1 MMTGIFEI
9 PYAYVNDLTLVAKRA
24 ISLTA
29 HGPRLFPGERLK
41 LVQDATSPLLSPQA
55 IADYPAAPE
64 MLEAQ
69 MLRMFDRLPR
79 VPDDFLFLDI
89 ETHNAEMRWDMPLE
103 EFFRLGQFAWGEGEV
118 QLTTNLDHLLSQ
130 IAKARRVIAH
140 NGHSFDFSV
149 LLGDEALHAA
159 YEGRLFDTWVHATV
173 HFPMPV
179 TYRHSNGRT
188 YTDYNTS
195 PANARRWFGLD
206 NQAFQFGFEG
216 KSGDLKELAKKH
228 NPPKTPVDKLD
239 FGLIPVDDPDFLEY
253 AKQDIIALREYF
265 RSMLAVAP
273 INDYDRRAQFRS
285 AIDGQMTRNGVM
297 LDVALAQSRVAEA
310 EEQKEATLAKL
321 EAEYNFPTE
330 GKMPWRTKQGKEAI
344 MRILADN
351 GITPETVNWPLT
363 ATGNPSLGGDAL
375 IGLTKGT
382 PVEALGSSL
391 ALLQGQRP
399 LAEQALRYLSSDG
412 RVHPSIDA
420 LQRSGR
426 TSISEPGLTTWGS
439 RTEAGVREK
448 EYFIAGPGHKMIEF
462 DLSNADQRAVAFMS
476 GDKEYAKRFLP
487 GVDGHE
493 VTGRIVFGDE
503 TYDSDPKQYRNI
515 AKAISHA
522 YSYGA
527 APRKLA
533 ATSGQPL
540 EITTQFT
547 EAMARAYPRMIA
559 WQNRV
564 RRDGEDGWITNLWG
578 RRMPVQSGR
587 SYTQSPALLGQSS
600 TTELLYDGLIRLYEH
615 NPEFMRYVLFPVH
628 DALVCSPPDELVEE
642 FTEALLTVSR
652 QTINNID
659 IFMEVGHPA
668 SNWSGGMHG

>member
-1 MMTGIFEI
+1 MPNTIEI
-9 PYAYVNDLTLVAKRA
+9 PYAHLSVLTRKAKQMLSLVAHE
-24 ISLTA
+24 LY
-29 HGPRLFPGERLK
+29 PGDLLK
-41 LVQDATSPLLSPQA
+41 LVDDPESILLSPEA
-55 IADYPAAPE
+55 IEHYPAAQE
-64 MLEAQ
+64 ILRSQ
-69 MLRMFDRLPR
+69 MMRLFGLLPR

-89 ETHNAEMRWDMPLE
+89 ETHNAEKRWDMPLS
-103 EFFRLGQFAWGEGEV
+103 EFFRLGQYAWGEGEV
-118 QLTTNLDHLLSQ
+118 VLTTNLDHLLAQ

-149 LLGDEALHAA
+149 LLGDDALHAA

-179 TYRHSNGRT
+179 TYLHTNGRT

-216 KSGDLKELAKKH
+216 KSGDLKELAKKY
-228 NPPKTPVDKLD
+228 NPPKTPTGELD

-253 AKQDIIALREYF
+253 AKQDIVALREYF

-321 EAEYNFPTE
+321 EAEYDFPTE
-330 GKMPWRTKQGKEAI
+330 GKMPWRTKPGKEAI

-351 GITPETVNWPLT
+351 GITPKTVNWPLT

-375 IGLTKGT
+375 IALTKGT

-439 RTEAGVREK
+439 RTEAGIREK
-448 EYFIAGPGHKMIEF
+448 EYFIASPGHKMIEF

-493 VTGRIVFGDE
+493 ITGRIVFGDA
-503 TYDSDPKQYRNI
+503 TYDSDPKKYRNI
-515 AKAISHA
+515 AKAIGHA

-527 APRKLA
+527 SPKKLA
-533 ATSGQPL
+533 STSGQPL

-564 RRDGEDGWITNLWG
+564 RRDGENGWVTNLWG

-600 TTELLYDGLIRLYEH
+600 TTELLYDGLIRLYEL
-615 NPEFMRYVLFPVH
+615 NPEFMSYVLFPVH
-628 DALVCSPPDELVEE
+628 DALVCSPPEELVEE
-642 FTEALLTVSR
+642 FTEALLTTAQ

-659 IFMEVGHPA
+659 IFMEAGHPA
-668 SNWSGGMHG
+668 SDWSGGMHG